1 MDVNRAEVEAM
12 DDDGRQP
19 GPGAWELPASIE
31 AAWGLRERPHK
42 GPKPGLS
49 LGRIVEAGV
58 KVAESDGLAAVS
70 MSRVAAEL
78 GSAPMSLYRYVS
90 AKDEL
95 VALMVDSV
103 YAHALVAEVP
113 DEGWRE
119 GLSRLARAMRAVL
132 YQHPWV
138 LRAPISGLPV
148 RPNEVAWFEQALHAL
163 RGTGLAE
170 ERKASVIL
178 LVSGYVRNEA
188 TTSADIEAAIR
199 SSGAAP
205 DEWMSS
211 YGRLLAKLADPQR
224 FPAINTFIASGVFD
238 KYDDPDVEFTFGLD
252 RILDGIAVLL
262 AAAPSSEPD

>member
-1 MDVNRAEVEAM
+1 M

-19 GPGAWELPASIE
+19 GTGQAVRELPASIE

-95 VALMVDSV
+95 VALMVDAV
-103 YAHALVAEVP
+103 YGPPPGPPAP
-113 DEGWRE
+113 GPGWRDS
-119 GLSRLARAMRAVL
+119 LSTWAWATRAVL
-132 YQHPWV
+132 FAHPWV
-138 LRAPISGLPV
+138 LRVPISGLPV
-148 RPNEVAWFEQALHAL
+148 RPNEVAWFERGLAAIA
-163 RGTGLAE
+163 GTGLTEAQ
-170 ERKASVIL
+170 KASVIM

-188 TTSADIEAAIR
+188 STSSDIAAAVR
-199 SSGAAP
+199 ASGLTAS
-205 DEWMSS
+205 EWMSA
-211 YGRLLAKLADPQR
+211 YGRMLAKLAGPQR
-224 FPAINTFIASGVFD
+224 FPALGSFLASGVFD
-238 KYDDPDVEFTFGLD
+238 VADDPDDEFTFGLE
-252 RILDGIAVLL
+252 RILDGIGVLL
-262 AAAPSSEPD
+262 GAVAAQEPD

>member
-12 DDDGRQP
+12 DDDGREP
-19 GPGAWELPASIE
+19 GPGAWQLPASIE

-58 KVAESDGLAAVS
+58 KVAGSDGLAAVS

-103 YAHALVAEVP
+103 YANALVAEVP

-178 LVSGYVRNEA
+178 LVSG
-188 TTSADIEAAIR
+188 
-199 SSGAAP
+199 
-205 DEWMSS
+205 
-211 YGRLLAKLADPQR
+211 
-224 FPAINTFIASGVFD
+224 
-238 KYDDPDVEFTFGLD
+238 
-252 RILDGIAVLL
+252 
-262 AAAPSSEPD
+262 